1 MKTEGRMNLAEQFD
15 PRAQLLLLEASLK
28 KDLGNQQ
35 TALTV
40 RLQRAGLTVAYHQM
54 EVLRWTFVRRN
65 LVCIPIGWCHKTYI
79 TSGPVQAREIT
90 IRLVFEFVRQL
101 QSPT

>member
-1 MKTEGRMNLAEQFD
+1 MNLAEQFD

-28 KDLGNQQ
+28 KELGNQQ

-54 EVLRWTFVRRN
+54 AVLRWTFIRRN
-65 LVCIPIGWCHKTYI
+65 LVCIPIGGCHKTYLA
-79 TSGPVQAREIT
+79 SGPLQAREIT
-90 IRLVFEFVRQL
+90 IRLVFEFVKQF
-101 QSPT
+101 QSPHSGK